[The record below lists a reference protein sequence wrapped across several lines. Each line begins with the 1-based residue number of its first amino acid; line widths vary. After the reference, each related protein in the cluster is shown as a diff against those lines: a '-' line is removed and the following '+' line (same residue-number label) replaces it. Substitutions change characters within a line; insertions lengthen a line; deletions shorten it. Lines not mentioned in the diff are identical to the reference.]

1 MKKMNVDMNAM
12 KAEVGGAFVVSW
24 LVLGGTMGLEGAV
37 ILAAAW
43 MAFAGAHILPVVT
56 WCHMLTGDMGDMDAH
71 MANGMRMVGQMVGSI
86 LAIALATEFGG
97 IDTPWTADA
106 WAMPEMWPALTAIAA
121 GAIFWQVHTKADS
134 VWISAFAVMALG
146 AAMGMEH
153 DGLTTLTDAAYSTS
167 GANEMGAVIAGMTF
181 GDLGDVLPTFIVDG
195 LLVGIGARVGTEI
208 DKAI

>member
-1 MKKMNVDMNAM
+1 MKNMNVDINAM

-43 MAFAGAHILPVVT
+43 MVFAGAHILPAVT
-56 WCHMLTGDMGDMDAH
+56 WCHMLTGDLGDMDAH
-71 MANGMRMVGQMVGSI
+71 MANGMRLVGQMVGSI
-86 LAIALATEFGG
+86 LAIALVTEAGD

-106 WAMPEMWPALTAIAA
+106 WAMPEMWPVLTAIAA

-134 VWISAFAVMALG
+134 VWISAFAVMALAG
-146 AAMGMEH
+146 AMGMEH
-153 DGLTTLTDAAYSTS
+153 DGFTTLTDAAYSTS

-195 LLVGIGARVGTEI
+195 ILVGIGARVGTEI